1 MQYYISVYDAVGTL
15 NQRGAETTTDQL
27 KITCRRTGGE
37 GEVELVWR
45 WTGEVTDLGFEEADG
60 DAVVLQTVDSQ
71 FAAAGRRKRLPGDE
85 LQQANQ
91 SDSGLQLRVD
101 VGQLHLLLQDEMT
114 AKDSQM
120 IFNCTFHPKPA
131 GELQA
136 YS

>member
-1 MQYYISVYDAVGTL
+1 MSY
-15 NQRGAETTTDQL
+15 
-27 KITCRRTGGE
+27 
-37 GEVELVWR
+37 
-45 WTGEVTDLGFEEADG
+45 LGFEEVDG

-101 VGQLHLLLQDEMT
+101 VGQLHVLLQDEMT

-120 IFNCTFHPKPA
+120 IFNCTPA